1 MKKILLLVISSL
13 LLLISCNHEDDF
25 TFDKNEVEFAFPII
39 INLWFLGIRQIK
51 AKSKLIYLNWKILV
65 LEGKA
70 DSQRVVDFFIKWYR
84 VIYGQTISDHKTTLV
99 LYYMITNWMP
109 AHEIRWKLWN
119 YY

>member
-1 MKKILLLVISSL
+1 MIFR
-13 LLLISCNHEDDF
+13 HQ
-25 TFDKNEVEFAFPII
+25 TDKSQEQA
-39 INLWFLGIRQIK
+39 
-51 AKSKLIYLNWKILV
+51 YLSELKILV

-109 AHEIRWKLWN
+109 AHEIR
-119 YY
+119 